1 MGKIFNQHNHMS
13 DPNLDNCDNEPIH
26 IPGSVQS
33 HGFLIA
39 LDGELVVRYCS
50 ENIET
55 HLGIA
60 ASSILGRP
68 LHEIETL
75 NNGPQQDLEALVRFA
90 NQQDVIL
97 NQNGF
102 SYSFNDH
109 HFNIIIHFHHGFHII
124 DFEPAIS
131 HLAHDLQS
139 LVGRS
144 LSEILSDKKMEN
156 LLNNAA
162 QQIKKIIGYDRVMVY
177 KFHEDAH
184 GEVVAEAKAD
194 SYESWLGL
202 HYPASDIPKQARAL
216 YQINLV
222 RLIADVNTTPSALVT
237 HAVDGE
243 AVPLDLTHSTLR
255 AVSPI
260 HIQYLKNMG
269 VQSSFS
275 VSIMDHEN
283 LWGLIA
289 CHNYSPKFI
298 NFKERESAKLVGQV
312 LSSAI
317 SFRAQEEDQQ
327 QAAEHRQAVETMTRF
342 LLRNIDVEEALIGQ
356 EVTLKDVVDCTGAA
370 LYFEN
375 KLYATAEVP
384 NQEFIEKLV
393 DWLDERTY
401 KDGFY
406 MSHELSKDFPLAAK
420 FNLTASGLLAC
431 RLGKDLKEYMLWF
444 RPEVKTLVKW
454 AGNPEKLIEKDAQG
468 MPHISPRNSFNEWLQ
483 QVELT
488 ATPWKR
494 HELEAALS
502 LRDEVNYA
510 ISRKAN
516 ELRVMN
522 EKLRAAYAELDSF
535 SYTIS
540 HDLKNPLAT
549 IKSYS
554 QLIKKGNNSM
564 DRVVMMAERID
575 KGTQKMQLMIDEVL
589 AYSKVGQS
597 KIQGRSIEMKGLI
610 EELRHDLLV
619 SSSHP
624 ELEIEIGETPDIYG
638 DELMVLQVFSNVV
651 GNAVKYSSKTAVP
664 KVSISGSKEGT
675 QVVYAISDNGIGIPA
690 NEQDGIFE
698 LFARASAGNDF
709 EGTGVGLAIVKR
721 ILNKHEGNIWLNSI
735 PGQGSVFYISF
746 KHLENQPV
754 LT

>member
-1 MGKIFNQHNHMS
+1 MS
-13 DPNLDNCDNEPIH
+13 EPNLDNCENEPIH

-50 ENIET
+50 ENIQT
-55 HLGIA
+55 HIGITADAVLGK
-60 ASSILGRP
+60 P
-68 LHEIETL
+68 LHEIEGL
-75 NNGPQQDLEALVRFA
+75 SNGPQQDLEALVRFA
-90 NQQDVIL
+90 NQQDAVV

-102 SYSFNDH
+102 PYQLNGQN
-109 HFNIIIHFHHGFHII
+109 FNIIIHFHNGFHII

-131 HLAHDLQS
+131 NLAHDLQS
-139 LVGRS
+139 IIGRS

-156 LLNNAA
+156 LLTNAA
-162 QQIKKIIGYDRVMVY
+162 QQVKKIIGYDRVMVY
-177 KFHEDAH
+177 KFHEDGH

-194 SYESWLGL
+194 QYESWLGL

-222 RLIADVNTTPSALVT
+222 RLIADVNANPSALIT
-237 HAVDGE
+237 NAVNGK

-255 AVSPI
+255 AVSPV

-269 VQSSFS
+269 VHSSFS

-327 QAAEHRQAVETMTRF
+327 QAAEHRQAVETLTRF
-342 LLRNIDVEEALIGQ
+342 LLRNIDVEEALTAQ
-356 EVTLKDVVDCTGAA
+356 DSTLKDVVNCTGAA

-375 KLYATAEVP
+375 KLHVTREVP
-384 NQEFIEKLV
+384 DAEFIEKLI

-401 KDGFY
+401 KEGFY

-420 FNLTASGLLAC
+420 FRALASGLLVC

-444 RPEVKTLVKW
+444 RPEVKALVKW
-454 AGNPEKLIEKDAQG
+454 AGNPEKLVEEDEKGQK
-468 MPHISPRNSFNEWLQ
+468 HISPRNSFREWLQ
-483 QVELT
+483 QVEFT
-488 ATPWKR
+488 AIPWKR

-554 QLIKKGNNSM
+554 QLIKKGNSSM
-564 DRVVMMAERID
+564 DKVVMMAERID
-575 KGTQKMQLMIDEVL
+575 KGTQKMQMMIDEVL

-597 KIQGRSIEMKGLI
+597 KIQGRNIDMRSLL
-610 EELRHDLLV
+610 EELSNDLII
-619 SSSHP
+619 SSNHP
-624 ELEIEIGETPDIYG
+624 ELSIEIGETPVIFG
-638 DELMVLQVFSNVV
+638 DELMILQVFSNVL
-651 GNAVKYSSKTAVP
+651 GNAVKYSSKTVSP
-664 KVSISGSKEGT
+664 KVSIKGNKDGT
-675 QVVYAISDNGIGIPA
+675 EVIYAISDNGIGIPA

-721 ILNKHEGNIWLNSI
+721 ILAKHEGNIWLHSI
-735 PGQGSVFYISF
+735 PGEGSVFYLSF
-746 KHLENQPV
+746 KHPEAEPV
-754 LT
+754 LD

>member
-1 MGKIFNQHNHMS
+1 MS
-13 DPNLDNCDNEPIH
+13 EPNLDNCENEPIH
-26 IPGSVQS
+26 IPGSVQG

-50 ENIET
+50 ENIQEF
-55 HLGIA
+55 LGIK
-60 ASSILGRP
+60 ASTILGKP
-68 LHEIETL
+68 LHEIESL
-75 NNGPQQDLEALVRFA
+75 SSGPQQDLEALVRFA
-90 NQQDVIL
+90 NQQDAVV

-102 SYSFNDH
+102 SYQLNGQS
-109 HFNIIIHFHHGFHII
+109 FNIIIHFHNGFHII
-124 DFEPAIS
+124 DFEPNIS
-131 HLAHDLQS
+131 SLSYDLQS

-156 LLNNAA
+156 LLTNAA
-162 QQIKKIIGYDRVMVY
+162 QQVKKIIGYDRVMVY
-177 KFHEDAH
+177 KFHEDGH

-237 HAVDGE
+237 NGVDGK

-317 SFRAQEEDQQ
+317 SFRAQEEDQL

-342 LLRNIDVEEALIGQ
+342 LLRNIDVEEALTGQ
-356 EVTLKDVVDCTGAA
+356 DNTLKDVVDCTGAA

-375 KLYATAEVP
+375 KLHVTGDAP
-384 NQEFIEKLV
+384 DHEFIGKLI

-420 FNLTASGLLAC
+420 FKLLASGLLAC

-454 AGNPEKLIEKDAQG
+454 AGNPEKIVEKDEKG
-468 MPHISPRNSFNEWLQ
+468 MSHISPRNSFNEWLQ
-483 QVELT
+483 QVEFT
-488 ATPWKR
+488 SVPWKR

-522 EKLRAAYAELDSF
+522 EKLRAAYSELDSF

-554 QLIKKGNNSM
+554 QLIKKGNNTM
-564 DRVVMMAERID
+564 DRVMMMAERID

-597 KIQGRSIEMKGLI
+597 KIQGRHIDMRSLL
-610 EELRHDLLV
+610 EELSNDLMV
-619 SSSHP
+619 SSNHP
-624 ELEIEIGETPDIYG
+624 DLSIEIGETPAVYG
-638 DELMVLQVFSNVV
+638 DELMILQVFSNVV
-651 GNAVKYSSKTAVP
+651 GNAVKYSSKTTSP
-664 KVSISGSKEGT
+664 KVSISGNRESTE
-675 QVVYAISDNGIGIPA
+675 VVYAISDNGIGIPA
-690 NEQDGIFE
+690 NEQEGIFE

-721 ILNKHEGNIWLNSI
+721 ILAKHDGNIWLNST

-746 KHLENQPV
+746 KHFEAEAV
-754 LT
+754 LS

>member
-1 MGKIFNQHNHMS
+1 MS
-13 DPNLDNCDNEPIH
+13 EPNLDTCENEPIH
-26 IPGSVQS
+26 IPGGVQS

-39 LDGELVVRYCS
+39 LDGELVVKYCS
-50 ENIET
+50 ENIQEF
-55 HLGIA
+55 LGIK
-60 ASSILGRP
+60 ASTILGKP
-68 LHEIETL
+68 LHEIESL
-75 NNGPQQDLEALVRFA
+75 SNGPQQDLEALVRFS
-90 NQQDVIL
+90 NQQDAVA

-102 SYSFNDH
+102 SYQLNGQS
-109 HFNIIIHFHHGFHII
+109 FNIIIHFHNGFHII
-124 DFEPAIS
+124 DFEPSIS
-131 HLAHDLQS
+131 HLSYDLQS

-156 LLNNAA
+156 LLTNAA
-162 QQIKKIIGYDRVMVY
+162 QQVKKIIGYDRVMVY
-177 KFHEDAH
+177 RFHEDGH

-194 SYESWLGL
+194 HYESWLGL

-237 HAVDGE
+237 NAVDGK

-269 VQSSFS
+269 VHSSFS

-327 QAAEHRQAVETMTRF
+327 QATEHRQAVETLTRF
-342 LLRNIDVEEALIGQ
+342 LLRNIDVDEALTGQ
-356 EVTLKDVVDCTGAA
+356 DNTLKDVVDCTGAA

-375 KLYATAEVP
+375 KLRVTGDAP
-384 NQEFIEKLV
+384 DKEFIEKLI

-401 KDGFY
+401 NEGFY
-406 MSHELSKDFPLAAK
+406 MCHELSKDFPLAAK
-420 FNLTASGLLAC
+420 YRLTASGLLAC

-454 AGNPEKLIEKDAQG
+454 AGNPEKIVEKDEKG
-468 MPHISPRNSFNEWLQ
+468 MTHISPRNSFSEWLQ

-494 HELEAALS
+494 HELDAALS

-564 DRVVMMAERID
+564 DRVMMMAERID
-575 KGTQKMQLMIDEVL
+575 KGTQKMQMMIDEVL

-597 KIQGRSIEMKGLI
+597 KIQGRHIDMRTLL
-610 EELRHDLLV
+610 EELSNDLMV
-619 SSSHP
+619 SSHHT
-624 ELEIEIGETPDIYG
+624 ELSIEIGETPAVYG
-638 DELMVLQVFSNVV
+638 DELMILQVFSNVV
-651 GNAVKYSSKTAVP
+651 GNAVKYSSKTASP
-664 KVSISGSKEGT
+664 KVSIKGNKEGT
-675 QVVYAISDNGIGIPA
+675 EVIYAISDNGIGIPA
-690 NEQDGIFE
+690 DEQEGIFE

-721 ILNKHEGNIWLNSI
+721 ILAKHEGNIWLSST
-735 PGQGSVFYISF
+735 PGQGSVFYLSF
-746 KHLENQPV
+746 KHFEAQPA
-754 LT
+754 LS